1 MPVGTQS
8 SSPAWVHKS
17 RSDGKEWQCW
27 QAMIFCC
34 FQQPP
39 TYPCIWD
46 IGKQTWFGKHGR
58 PQSFA
63 VINSYPHIA
72 HNPRHRKTDM
82 VGKHGRS
89 QSFSVISSYPH
100 MACIWDIGKQ
110 TRISKHIAISFCWF
124 TQTHADSFGASQLDF
139 LVLKPC
145 KNLGSHQ
152 DDNTSVLC
160 AWCA

>member
-1 MPVGTQS
+1 MVVGTQS

-17 RSDGKEWQCW
+17 RSDGKSDGVGRPWSFDVFNSHPH
-27 QAMIFCC
+27 I
-34 FQQPP
+34 
-39 TYPCIWD
+39 TRIWD

-72 HNPRHRKTDM
+72 HNPRHRKTAM
-82 VGKHGRS
+82 VGKHDRP
-89 QSFSVISSYPH
+89 QSFAVISSYTH

-110 TRISKHIAISFCWF
+110 TRIGEHIAIPFYWF
-124 TQTHADSFGASQLDF
+124 TQTHADSLSQSDF
-139 LVLKPC
+139 LVLKTC

-152 DDNTSVLC
+152 DDHLSVLC
-160 AWCA
+160 VWCA